1 MRYLNSNL
9 EWSEPTVVSVPDC
22 SSTEIVVKGMDG
34 DYHVVKGTNGKSA
47 NINGYYADLY
57 GEPGVTNADM
67 TYNKSSS
74 SGVILNGYTMTVDCS
89 IEVLRVGSD
98 IKLISLLFEY
108 MVIGSSIGCLLGD
121 PFNFSISNKTK
132 SNILFM
138 SSANRIEKSSGKL
151 SIEPTY
157 RLNTNLQKIN
167 NDIQLIATNDSTLFN
182 NSLVV
187 IEPNKT
193 LTITDTTK
201 GTNKGNKS
209 PSDFGININ

>member
-1 MRYLNSNL
+1 
-9 EWSEPTVVSVPDC
+9 
-22 SSTEIVVKGMDG
+22 
-34 DYHVVKGTNGKSA
+34 
-47 NINGYYADLY
+47 
-57 GEPGVTNADM
+57 
-67 TYNKSSS
+67 
-74 SGVILNGYTMTVDCS
+74 
-89 IEVLRVGSD
+89 
-98 IKLISLLFEY
+98 
-108 MVIGSSIGCLLGD
+108 
-121 PFNFSISNKTK
+121 
-132 SNILFM
+132 M